1 MIKGYTPSKYE
12 GFEPVFDDGYVTA
25 LGLSVANGIER
36 AVNMTMLQ
44 AETVKKW
51 GKQLQ
56 KANYLYELENAPEQV
71 KKGIPKDLEE
81 MYNQEIE
88 EYQAA
93 IDKRK
98 DNQLVL
104 EKMISDIGDVHN
116 LGTVGRF
123 TTEIAAGMVESI
135 NPAEMVVDYLS
146 GGIAGKFV
154 KSLSK
159 TSGLLG
165 KALARNSTRTLMEV
179 GVVGALGGSYDG
191 VMRMY
196 ITNDWSMDNFLK
208 SSAYGSL
215 SAIGFYGVARYAKSF
230 GKIKSEKDFKQFGKA
245 LRGDADV
252 DPKILRKAN
261 NFMSAM
267 QELKK
272 SGLSNYDEVM
282 DTVDRIIDTYFVL
295 GKNISKE
302 DVISMLKLP
311 KHSEQ
316 FDAAQRILSLGD
328 NAKTMGDF
336 EINRSTQTLIAM
348 EINEIMSDPVIAK
361 AFDDLGKKRIQ
372 LETLSAK
379 KKLGKKQKEK
389 FVKLAEE
396 ISELEEKVQIKKLKE
411 LNKQMEE
418 LKIEHT
424 RIADDLNS
432 KLDGYD
438 IESFMSER
446 YKYDEEMMTI
456 DVDNVAKKL
465 GEDVEHR
472 SVREIDDYEVED
484 TKVKTKEVEENY
496 SKNKVDT
503 DDAELK
509 QNATEFKD
517 IDDDWNKN
525 LDEKTNLIRQWVEQ
539 GCEL

>member
-1 MIKGYTPSKYE
+1 MIKGYAPNKYE

-44 AETVKKW
+44 VETAKKW

-56 KANYLYELENAPEQV
+56 KANYLYELENAPEQI
-71 KKGIPKDLEE
+71 KKGIPKDLEAL
-81 MYNQEIE
+81 YNQEIE
-88 EYQAA
+88 EYQAV
-93 IDKRK
+93 INKRK

-104 EKMISDIGDVHN
+104 EKMVSDIGDVHN
-116 LGTVGRF
+116 LGTVGRL
-123 TTEIAAGMVESI
+123 TTELAAGMVESL

-154 KSLSK
+154 KGMSK

-165 KALARNSTRTLMEV
+165 RALSRNSTRTLMEV

-215 SAIGFYGVARYAKSF
+215 SAIGFYGVGRFVKGF

-245 LRGDADV
+245 IRGDVDV
-252 DPKILRKAN
+252 DPKILKKAN
-261 NFMSAM
+261 DFMGAM
-267 QELKK
+267 QDLKK
-272 SGLSNYDEVM
+272 SGLSNYEEVM
-282 DTVDRIIDTYFVL
+282 NTVDRIIDTHFVL
-295 GKNISKE
+295 GKHISKE
-302 DVISMLKLP
+302 DVIDMLKLP

-336 EINRSTQTLIAM
+336 EINRTTQVLIAS
-348 EINEIMSDPVIAK
+348 EIDEIMSDPVIEK
-361 AFDDLGKKRIQ
+361 AFDDLGKKRVQ

-411 LNKQMEE
+411 LNKQMDE
-418 LKIEHT
+418 LKIEEAKL
-424 RIADDLNS
+424 ADNLNS

-446 YKYDEEMMTI
+446 YRYDEEMMTV

-465 GEDVEHR
+465 GEDIEHR
-472 SVREIDDYEVED
+472 SVREIDDYDVED
-484 TKVKTKEVEENY
+484 TKVKAEEVEENY
-496 SKNKVDT
+496 SKNKIET
-503 DDAELK
+503 DDAKLK
-509 QNATEFKD
+509 ENATEFKD

-525 LDEKTNLIRQWVEQ
+525 INEKTDLIRQWVEQ